1 MASEIPSDSNTG
13 RTTLLLLLFLGMGAI
28 AASIGAIAIQ
38 ASHGPAIV
46 KHMIWHP
53 PHNDSGS
60 GGSHPRHGGHASGLA
75 MARSQRSMRRAAADG
90 AIAKSD
96 PPPSLVEI
104 RRLYLEPHLDSA
116 KAGQQPD
123 LSVQEGRTLMAEQD
137 TVAQQASGAG
147 ERPHRHHR
155 LQGQHHSPLL
165 GVCEELISKLDVAK
179 VDSLRDEMQV

>member
-1 MASEIPSDSNTG
+1 MASEIPSDSTG

-96 PPPSLVEI
+96 PPPSLIEI
-104 RRLYLEPHLDSA
+104 RRLYLEPHLDNA
-116 KAGQQPD
+116 KAGQPPA
-123 LSVQEGRTLMAEQD
+123 T
-137 TVAQQASGAG
+137 
-147 ERPHRHHR
+147 PHRHHR